1 MGDSVRDSMGD
12 SMRDSMG
19 DSMRDSMGDN
29 MWDSMGTENKEY
41 TNGEVW
47 QTSTANAFLCQ
58 ILE

>member
-47 QTSTANAFLCQ
+47 QTSTANAFYL
-58 ILE
+58 